1 MLAITYGYGV
11 KYISNYRLLVA
22 VANKREK
29 CMNQSLNQ
37 YYIFY
42 IVAACS
48 NFSAA
53 AKQLYISQPA
63 VSKAVAKLEEELGT
77 PLFYRTTKGVRLT
90 DAGEILFRQLEIAFH
105 AIENGEE
112 QLRRN
117 EALGAGKLS
126 IGVSTTL
133 CKYVLLPYLR
143 QFMKQNPHVK
153 LSISCQSSYETIAAL
168 ENGSLDIGL
177 VGETDRLEGLAFQ
190 PVQSISDGFV
200 CTVQYLNTLLD
211 SSVPPI
217 MGKTDADALLSRGTL
232 LLLDKNNITRQ
243 YVDHYILLNRISTG
257 QMIEVSTMDLLIDFA
272 KTGLGIGCVIKDFVE
287 KELKEGSLV
296 LLPTR
301 EPIPSR
307 RIGYAYSPKAPVSRS
322 MKRFLCG
329 ITASE
334 SLPVQ
339 H

>member
-1 MLAITYGYGV
+1 
-11 KYISNYRLLVA
+11 
-22 VANKREK
+22 
-29 CMNQSLNQ
+29 MNQSLNQ

-42 IVAACS
+42 IVASCS
-48 NFSAA
+48 SFSTA

-63 VSKAVAKLEEELGT
+63 VSKAVAKLEEDLGT
-77 PLFYRTTKGVRLT
+77 SLFCRTSKGVRLT
-90 DAGEILFRQLEIAFH
+90 DAGEILYRQLDIAFH

-117 EALGAGKLS
+117 EELGAGKLS

-143 QFMKQNPHVK
+143 QFIAENPHVK

-177 VGETDRLEGLAFQ
+177 VGETERLEGLTFQ
-190 PVQSISDGFV
+190 PIRTISDGFV
-200 CTVQYLNTLLD
+200 STVQYLNTLQEAAA
-211 SSVPPI
+211 SPQS
-217 MGKTDADALLSRGTL
+217 GQEADVLLSRGTL

-243 YVDHYILLNRISTG
+243 YVDRYMLLNCISTS
-257 QMIEVSTMDLLIDFA
+257 QVIEVSTMDLLIDFA
-272 KTGLGIGCVIKDFVE
+272 KTGLGIGCVIKEFVE

-307 RIGYAYSPKAPVSRS
+307 QIGYAYSPKAPISRS
-322 MKRFLCG
+322 MERFLQG
-329 ITASE
+329 IAT
-334 SLPVQ
+334 LV
-339 H
+339 